1 MFNPKSLLILLGIV
15 MLFSLTNCCTT
26 KNEIKDEKEMML
38 SKIASPAL
46 APGTAEIKG
55 SIEEI
60 FEDNNKTF
68 CKIKV
73 SSVEKYGPAT
83 QPIGVGSLMKLE
95 LNKSDKEIL
104 EVNKSKDRIS
114 NITIIQLKGGM
125 GQVQTNTWKIININ
139 E

>member
-1 MFNPKSLLILLGIV
+1 MFNPKSMLILLGIV

-26 KNEIKDEKEMML
+26 NNEIKDDKEMTL
-38 SKIASPAL
+38 SKKVSPAL
-46 APGTAEIKG
+46 APGTAEIKC

-60 FEDNNKTF
+60 FEDNNKSF

-83 QPIGVGSLMKLE
+83 QPIGVGSLIKLE
-95 LNKSDKEIL
+95 LKKSYKEIL
-104 EVNKSKDRIS
+104 EANKSKDIIS

-125 GQVQTNTWKIININ
+125 GQAQTNAWKILNIN